1 MSSVNDAREIGIHV
15 QKNETGPLAYTI
27 YKD

>member
-1 MSSVNDAREIGIHV
+1 MSSVNDAREIGSHV